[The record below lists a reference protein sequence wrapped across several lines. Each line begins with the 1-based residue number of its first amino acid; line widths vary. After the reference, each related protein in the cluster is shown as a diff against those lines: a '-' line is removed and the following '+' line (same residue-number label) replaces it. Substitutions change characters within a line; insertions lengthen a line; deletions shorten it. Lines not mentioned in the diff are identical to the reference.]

1 MRRLT
6 LLLFAL
12 LLVILVSQG
21 EGCRKWMMR
30 RRCRKAGLSWS
41 NCKRMMGRSS
51 GRQMP
56 ILEKVDFIKNSEML
70 DGMMHPGQMSALKAY
85 DSDREGIFKA
95 EGT

>member
-1 MRRLT
+1 
-6 LLLFAL
+6 
-12 LLVILVSQG
+12 
-21 EGCRKWMMR
+21 
-30 RRCRKAGLSWS
+30 
-41 NCKRMMGRSS
+41 MMGRSS

-70 DGMMHPGQMSALKAY
+70 DGMMHPGQMSALQAY